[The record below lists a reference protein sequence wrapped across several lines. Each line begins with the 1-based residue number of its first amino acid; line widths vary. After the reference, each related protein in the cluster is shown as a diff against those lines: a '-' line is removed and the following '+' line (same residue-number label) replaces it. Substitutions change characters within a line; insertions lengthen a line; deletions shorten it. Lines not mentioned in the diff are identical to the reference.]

1 MCFRFFYA
9 LLWTVLLPL
18 ACLRLLW
25 RARGEAGYLRHWK
38 ERFGGGAALPA
49 GRWWLVH
56 AVSVGE
62 TRAAAPLVRAILAAS
77 ETNRV
82 LLTGTTPAGRETAA
96 QLFGT
101 DARVAY
107 RWLPWDHPA
116 LVRRWLAR
124 IRPQAAL
131 VMETE
136 WWPGLFAACAA
147 QGVPLALVNARLSA
161 RSARGY
167 ARRVRGVARTM
178 LAVPCAVLAQ
188 GRADARRLRF
198 LGARQVTVCGNLKFD
213 VPEDAAQQTLGEQF
227 RAAFGARPVLLL
239 ASSRDGEEA
248 DFLAALAHA
257 DLPPEVLIA
266 IVPRHPQRFDEVAR
280 LLERAGLPYARRSRN
295 EAVSQ
300 TTRVWLGDSLGE
312 LAACYRAADIALI
325 GGSWRP
331 FGGQNLIEA
340 CAAGVPVLLG
350 PHTWN
355 FRDAAQAAVTTQAAV
370 QVADFAAALQE
381 AAALLRNDE
390 RRIFMAEQARR
401 FARTHQGTCARTLT
415 ALQQAGLDF
424 TAPPQ

>member
-1 MCFRFFYA
+1 MWFRVFYF
-9 LLWTVLLPL
+9 LLWTLLLPL

-25 RARGEAGYLRHWK
+25 RGRGEAGYLRHWN
-38 ERFGGGAALPA
+38 ERFGGGAPLPA
-49 GRWWLVH
+49 GRWYLVH

-62 TRAAAPLVRAILAAS
+62 TRAAAPLVRAILAAHGQ
-77 ETNRV
+77 NRV

-96 QLFGT
+96 QLFGAE
-101 DARVAY
+101 ARVTY

-124 IRPQAAL
+124 VRPQAAL

-147 QGVPLALVNARLSA
+147 QQVPLALVNVRLSA

-167 ARRVRGVARTM
+167 ARRVRALARQM
-178 LAVPCAVLAQ
+178 LTVPCAVLAQ

-213 VPEDAAQQTLGEQF
+213 VPQDAAQQVLGEQF

-248 DFLAALAHA
+248 DFLAALAQA
-257 DLPPEVLIA
+257 ALPPETLVA

-280 LLERAGLPYARRSRN
+280 LLERAALPYARRSRN
-295 EAVSQ
+295 EAVTQ

-312 LAACYRAADIALI
+312 LAACYGAADVALI

-355 FRDAAQAAVTTQAAV
+355 FRDAAHAAVSAQAAL

-381 AAALLRNDE
+381 AAALLTEDE
-390 RRIFMAEQARR
+390 RRTYMGEQARR
-401 FARTHQGTCARTLT
+401 FARTHQGACARTLA
-415 ALQQAGLDF
+415 ALRQAGLDF
-424 TAPPQ
+424 AA